1 MLTVVGR
8 TRFTNGANEGMEGS
22 VRSVEG
28 ATGASA
34 AAAGEVVDGAVVDG
48 GVVDTG
54 ARSSAPRQPG
64 STTWDAST
72 TPETAMQKMRQGD
85 ERERSMWT
93 SSAPS

>member
-34 AAAGEVVDGAVVDG
+34 AAAGEVVDGAVVDS
-48 GVVDTG
+48 G
-54 ARSSAPRQPG
+54 ARSAARLQPG
-64 STTWDAST
+64 STSWDAST
-72 TPETAMQKMRQGD
+72 IPETAMQKMRQGD
-85 ERERSMWT
+85 ERERSMWA